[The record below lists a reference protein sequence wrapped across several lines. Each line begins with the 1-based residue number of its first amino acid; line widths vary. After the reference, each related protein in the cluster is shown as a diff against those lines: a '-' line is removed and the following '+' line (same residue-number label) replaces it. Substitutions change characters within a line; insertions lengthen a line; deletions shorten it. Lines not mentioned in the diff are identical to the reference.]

1 MRTIDLVLSTDLTK
15 HFDILAKWETRFVNG
30 VIDIKDEEN
39 RNIMMRMIIKFSD
52 IANPAKEYE
61 SHKKWSRLVSQE
73 FYMQGDEE
81 RYVFSTSLFNL
92 MYIYNAGNVDFKYHH
107 LWIATS
113 KI

>member
-15 HFDILAKWETRFVNG
+15 HFDILKTWEARFVNG
-30 VIDIKDEEN
+30 AIDINDEEN

-81 RYVFSTSLFNL
+81 RYVF
-92 MYIYNAGNVDFKYHH
+92 D
-107 LWIATS
+107 
-113 KI
+113 